1 MYIRS
6 KIIILD
12 EIQNNITTIS
22 NSYQLIYIQFQM
34 SKNHIM
40 YYYVVTYSVLISIFL
55 FLISIKQDIQVPT

>member
-6 KIIILD
+6 NIIILD